1 MAAAVSSPLGRRR
14 HLYAAVT
21 ERLLP
26 AEQTGAA
33 VADAAD
39 GGQVGVM
46 EDRQLHGQT
55 PLHTER
61 YQKLLTAQGT

>member
-1 MAAAVSSPLGRRR
+1 MVNEGLLAAG
-14 HLYAAVT
+14 
-21 ERLLP
+21 
-26 AEQTGAA
+26 QTGAA

-55 PLHTER
+55 PLHTEGITD
-61 YQKLLTAQGT
+61 KVAQRLISSTENTRESG